1 MLPPSSSES
10 PDASTWAASAV
21 AIIAWSSRKGIHNI
35 SAASGSFTNPRRT
48 ITIHNDILIAMLLPP
63 GASGCPTILRA

>member
-10 PDASTWAASAV
+10 LASSASAPAV
-21 AIIAWSSRKGIHNI
+21 TLIVWSLRNGIHNI
-35 SAASGSFTNPRRT
+35 SAATGSFTSPSRT

-63 GASGCPTILRA
+63 GTNV

>member
-10 PDASTWAASAV
+10 PDPSASAASAV
-21 AIIAWSSRKGIHNI
+21 AIIAWSSRNGIHSV
-35 SAASGSFTNPRRT
+35 SAATGSFTNPSRT

-63 GASGCPTILRA
+63 GANE